1 MPTPWTKPNELAK
14 LLDMKP
20 GEAREVLRQNANA
33 LKEARAAKRNGR
45 DPKTILKITN
55 PAARAAQEG
64 AQPAASAAAGLDEL
78 EAIKALYESY
88 RKQDIEAIAH
98 CIETVGGV
106 GEFRQAKEL
115 LDSLQYA

>member
-1 MPTPWTKPNELAK
+1 MPNPWKKPNDLAK
-14 LLDMKP
+14 LLDIKP

-33 LKEARAAKRNGR
+33 LKEAKAAKRNGH
-45 DPKTILKITN
+45 DPKIILQDTTA
-55 PAARAAQEG
+55 AARAEEEG
-64 AQPAASAAAGLDEL
+64 DQQAASAPPAIDKLQ
-78 EAIKALYESY
+78 AIKALYDGY
-88 RKQDIEAIAH
+88 QRQDIEAIAH